1 MNLLNEIKK
10 TRFDFFYIL
19 GNASTARKTEAK
31 GSGEKVI

>member
-10 TRFDFFYIL
+10 DDLIFYIL